1 MKNIKAYRTFYRYLD
16 NIWNSE
22 EHDWLGSLLSQM
34 SWLPDG
40 STADPAHESDWDE
53 AVEQVSDPDD
63 AYMIGMQFLKIY
75 LDIGYIDEIGE
86 ILKDMEARKRLDLWD
101 KAVRDVEQ
109 SLDDPYLHL
118 G

>member
-22 EHDWLGSLLSQM
+22 EHNWLGALLSQM

-40 STADPAHESDWDE
+40 STADPAHEYDWDD
-53 AVEQVSDPDD
+53 AVEQVTDPDD
-63 AYMIGMQFLKIY
+63 AYMIGMQFLRIY

-86 ILKDMEARKRLDLWD
+86 ILKDMEARKRLDLWE
-101 KAVRDVEQ
+101 KAVHDVEQ
-109 SLDDPYLHL
+109 GLDDPYLHL